1 MSQYKLYFI
10 SSTEGIKMKRYFVSA
25 LLMIFV
31 LLYVSLATAKEIILK
46 TEIANPVLAAGKKQ
60 TTYIKVSLTGFIV
73 EQKADRTPANIAIV
87 LDKSGS
93 MKGEKISRAKEAA
106 ILAVNL
112 LNKND
117 IVSIISYDSEVQ
129 VLVPA
134 MNVKNKVKIR
144 TAIES
149 MDANGQTALY
159 DGVQKGASEIRK
171 FITKQRVNRVILLSD
186 GQANVGPDSPIE
198 LGKLGAAL
206 GKEGISVTTIG
217 LGVRYNEDLMAD
229 LAGYSDGNHAFVK
242 NTEDLAKIFQNE
254 FGDVLSVVAQDVL
267 IEIHLK
273 NGVKPIRFLGREGE
287 ISNEKVTSRLNQIYS
302 KQEKYLLLEV
312 EVPTGKAK
320 EVRDIAEINIVYQNM
335 KSKQQNK
342 LSDDIKVRFS
352 DSEKVVKEAVNTV
365 VVTSATKQIANET
378 SKQALKL
385 RDQGK
390 RSEAQKLLKENAVY
404 LRSKALLLGGSA
416 EKELNQYSYEVD
428 KNATSIADDKRWNVQ
443 RKSMKASQYKL
454 KKQQAY

>member
-186 GQANVGPDSPIE
+186 GQANVGPDSPTE

-342 LSDDIKVRFS
+342 LSDDLKVSFS
-352 DSEKVVKEAVNTV
+352 DSEKVIKEAVNTV
-365 VVTSATKQIANET
+365 VAASATKQIANET

-390 RSEAQKLLKENAVY
+390 RSEAQKLLKDNAAY

>member
-1 MSQYKLYFI
+1 M
-10 SSTEGIKMKRYFVSA
+10 
-25 LLMIFV
+25 
-31 LLYVSLATAKEIILK
+31 
-46 TEIANPVLAAGKKQ
+46 
-60 TTYIKVSLTGFIV
+60 TGFIV
-73 EQKADRTPANIAIV
+73 EQRADRTPANIAIV

-117 IVSIISYDSEVQ
+117 IVSIISYDSQVQ

-134 MNVKNKVKIR
+134 MNVKNKAKIR

-149 MDANGQTALY
+149 MDASGQTALY

-186 GQANVGPDSPIE
+186 GQANVGPDSSIE

-217 LGVRYNEDLMAD
+217 LGTRYNEDLMAD

-254 FGDVLSVVAQDVL
+254 FGDVLSVVAQDIL
-267 IEIHLK
+267 INIHLK

-287 ISNEKVTSRLNQIYS
+287 ISNGKVTSRLNQIYS

-312 EVPTGKAK
+312 EVPVGKVK

-342 LSDDIKVRFS
+342 LSDDLKVSFS
-352 DSEKVVKEAVNTV
+352 DSKKVVKEAVNTV

-390 RSEAQKLLKENAVY
+390 RSEAQKLLKENAAY